1 MGCISNLNRAIL
13 VDCDAGATGI
23 EELLLINYSEIAS
36 KDLSVGQATLTLLS
50 GGKAILVESNKKGV
64 NASSEARVNDN
75 APAAL
80 ADSVTFTIYGKDENS
95 ADIVNRILNGRFVAV
110 AKMKEKNIYRVYGLV
125 YGLNMSAY
133 AEEANANGGFTTITL
148 STPENVIGEQRAHFN
163 PTTYTTLRNGAI
175 VA

>member
-1 MGCISNLNRAIL
+1 MGCISKLNKAIL

-23 EELLLINYSEIAS
+23 EELLLINYSEIEF
-36 KDLSVGQATLTLLS
+36 KDLAAGQAMLRLS
-50 GGKAILVESNKKGV
+50 VGGKAILVESNKKGV

-80 ADSVTFTIYGKDENS
+80 ADSVTFTIYGKDAKS

-133 AEEANANGGFTTITL
+133 TEEANANGGFTTITL
-148 STPENVIGEQRAHFN
+148 STPENVIGEPRAHFN
-163 PTTYTTLRNGAI
+163 PATYTTLRTGAI

>member
-133 AEEANANGGFTTITL
+133 TEEANANGGFTTITL
-148 STPENVIGEQRAHFN
+148 TTPENVIGEQRAHFN